1 VASRTTIRSD
11 IRLLLAVETDDPA
24 YPDATLNSVIHTAVD
39 SLVTDINRQNP
50 GYNTATVTLTADSS
64 TSHLHTFATQATA
77 LEDFARWLEV
87 RWTDAQG
94 LALHEVRLDEL
105 RDAGPDHFVITG
117 VDSAGVLETSPDS
130 EAGKD
135 VWMRYQTWPALLTSD
150 SDVPGGIPLRFHDV
164 IALEAIYAFALGGE
178 QRTPPDL
185 KARWFDRRA
194 QLISHVGQRGVQNA
208 RSRIYADVFE

>member
-1 VASRTTIRSD
+1 VASRSAIKTSIR
-11 IRLLLAVETDDPA
+11 RLLAVETDDPA
-24 YPDATLNSVIHTAVD
+24 YSDDVLEAVIQEACD

-50 GYNTATVTLTADSS
+50 GYNTRTVTLTADSS

-94 LALHEVRLDEL
+94 LTLHEVRLDEL
-105 RDAGPDHFVITG
+105 RDAGPDHFVVTG
-117 VDSAGVLETSPDS
+117 IDSAAVLETSPDS

-185 KARWFDRRA
+185 RDRWFDRRA
-194 QLISHVGQRGVQNA
+194 QLISHVGQRGVQNS
-208 RSRIYADVFE
+208 RSRIYADAFE